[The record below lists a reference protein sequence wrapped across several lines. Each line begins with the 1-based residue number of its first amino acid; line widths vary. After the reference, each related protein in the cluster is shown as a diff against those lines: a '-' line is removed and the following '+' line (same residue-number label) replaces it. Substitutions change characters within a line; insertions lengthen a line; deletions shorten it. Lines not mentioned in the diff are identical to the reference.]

1 MAKGQPPIDTSPEDF
16 PNTTPRDLHPTS
28 DIRFVML
35 KIGEL
40 TTKVDSLIKS
50 VDSHG
55 SKIDD
60 LRDKV
65 IFVKGAVWV
74 LGALVAVIGVAA
86 VWYFT
91 GKLSITIN
99 PS

>member
-1 MAKGQPPIDTSPEDF
+1 MAKRPISPDTSPDDF
-16 PNTTPRDLHPTS
+16 PTTTPRDLHPTS

-40 TTKVDSLIKS
+40 TTKVDSLMKS

-55 SKIDD
+55 TKIDD

-65 IFVKGAVWV
+65 TFVKGAVWV
-74 LGALVAVIGVAA
+74 LTGLFAILGVAA
-86 VWYFT
+86 IWYFS

-99 PS
+99 PN